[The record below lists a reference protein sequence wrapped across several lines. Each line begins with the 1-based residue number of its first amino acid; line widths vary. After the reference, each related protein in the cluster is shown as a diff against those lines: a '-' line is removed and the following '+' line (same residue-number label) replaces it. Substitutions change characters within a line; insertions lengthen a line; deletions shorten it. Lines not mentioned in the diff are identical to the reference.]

1 MTDGDHQALEEVL
14 DRIAARANILDRTGA
29 WVADDLADLASVGAT
44 KWAIPASHGG
54 ADLSGPALQERYER
68 IAAASL
74 ATALA
79 FSQRD
84 AGVGHVE
91 KAENKTLR
99 DTLLPKLASN
109 AVWTTI
115 GISHITTS
123 TQAGALGAT
132 MLDDGGV
139 LLDGTIPWSTGA
151 AFSDFIVAAARV
163 PNGEPVVF
171 ALPTDLRGVTIGQ
184 NLPLAALTAAHTS
197 AVHCAGVR
205 LDKSQLLTGPAA
217 DAMGGKSRGVRVS
230 QAFAALGLTV
240 AALRLIGQIDY
251 SGAWAAHEALS
262 CELAA
267 VRKLVADV
275 NAAESPDAK
284 AVPAARAAL
293 NDLALRATHTAV
305 TLHKGSALRVD
316 HPAQRLAREALFLLV
331 WSSPMSVVDKNIELL
346 TAREASGC

>member
-1 MTDGDHQALEEVL
+1 MAESDDQAFEAVL
-14 DRIAARANILDRTGA
+14 SRIAARANTLDRSGD
-29 WVADDLADLASVGAT
+29 WVGDDLADLASVGAT
-44 KWAIPASHGG
+44 AWAIPASHGG
-54 ADLSGPALQERYER
+54 LDLDVPELQTRYER

-84 AGVGHVE
+84 SGVGHVE
-91 KAENKTLR
+91 KAENTALR
-99 DTLLPKLASN
+99 DELLPKLARN

-123 TQAGALGAT
+123 TQAGALGAV
-132 MLDDGGV
+132 MEADGGV
-139 LLDGTIPWSTGA
+139 RLNGTIPWSTGA

-171 ALPTDLRGVTIGQ
+171 ALPTDLDGVTIGR

-197 AVHCAGVR
+197 AVHCTDVR
-205 LDKSQLLTGPAA
+205 IDPSLLLTGPAA

-240 AALRLIGQIDY
+240 AALRLIDQIDY
-251 SGAWAAHEALS
+251 AGARTAHEALS
-262 CELAA
+262 CELAG
-267 VRKLVADV
+267 VRQLVAEV
-275 NAAESPDAK
+275 NAAESPAPT

-293 NDLALRATHTAV
+293 NDLALRAAHTAV
-305 TLHKGSALRVD
+305 TLHKGGALRID

-331 WSSPMSVVDKNIELL
+331 WSSPMSVVDKNLELL
-346 TAREASGC
+346 TARDASGC